1 MLHKNAI
8 RFIIHTDT
16 NRIADNTSTFSTI
29 APYVGVAIFICLAAA
44 IAPVILS
51 PNPRHTSDFNPTPTD
66 IQLDNIRARNRAV
79 TPDHLPMIIDLQT
92 RNNRTGEILANPNP
106 VGDSNSEIWEDID
119 LGGV

>member
-1 MLHKNAI
+1 MQPMTIN
-8 RFIIHTDT
+8 FYF
-16 NRIADNTSTFSTI
+16 STFL
-29 APYVGVAIFICLAAA
+29 PLLLLLYVWLHAFGL
-44 IAPVILS
+44 APVILS

-66 IQLDNIRARNRAV
+66 IQLDNIRAQNRAV
-79 TPDHLPMIIDLQT
+79 TPDLPMIIDLQT